1 VLAGASTEEQ
11 MACPDGLLAE
21 LTKRL
26 LERTMEV
33 ELTDH
38 VGYEPHCEP
47 SGSAGPTEWDL
58 AEDVDHRAREGCAS
72 RLPAIATGV
81 SSRRSSA
88 SAGVGS
94 MGLTKRSSRFGLAGF
109 PRGIALRI
117 SRRYTA

>member
-38 VGYEPHCEP
+38 RVKVGRDLI
-47 SGSAGPTEWDL
+47 SRVTDAVMDDVREWAKRPL
-58 AEDVDHRAREGCAS
+58 E
-72 RLPAIATGV
+72 T
-81 SSRRSSA
+81 SSRSC
-88 SAGVGS
+88 
-94 MGLTKRSSRFGLAGF
+94 FW
-109 PRGIALRI
+109 
-117 SRRYTA
+117 TAWF